1 MRVKMYAKVI
11 EKLVVFLQIGYNINR
26 NIYSIWRYLMDFI
39 KPKNTNKENV
49 SYKISRKTKL
59 IVEYYAKYTE
69 YEEDEVVDMF
79 LQNILKDSDFVEW
92 LNSRRSKKKI
102 NEIIFGINSDEASKD
117 TTDVEEDDF

>member
-49 SYKISRKTKL
+49 SYKISRKTKDYL
-59 IVEYYAKYTE
+59 PLKYK
-69 YEEDEVVDMF
+69 
-79 LQNILKDSDFVEW
+79 NK
-92 LNSRRSKKKI
+92 
-102 NEIIFGINSDEASKD
+102 
-117 TTDVEEDDF
+117 

>member
-1 MRVKMYAKVI
+1 MYAKMLV
-11 EKLVVFLQIGYNINR
+11 KMVVFLQIGYNINR

-49 SYKISRKTKL
+49 SYKVSRKTKL

-69 YEEDEVVDMF
+69 YEVDEVVDMF

-102 NEIIFGINSDEASKD
+102 NEIIFGITNDGETTRD
-117 TTDVEEDDF
+117 TADVEEDDF

>member
-1 MRVKMYAKVI
+1 
-11 EKLVVFLQIGYNINR
+11 
-26 NIYSIWRYLMDFI
+26 MDFI

-49 SYKISRKTKL
+49 SYKVSRKTKL

-69 YEEDEVVDMF
+69 YEVDEVVDMF

-102 NEIIFGINSDEASKD
+102 NEIIFGITNDGETTRD
-117 TTDVEEDDF
+117 TADVEEDDF

>member
-1 MRVKMYAKVI
+1 
-11 EKLVVFLQIGYNINR
+11 
-26 NIYSIWRYLMDFI
+26 MDFI
-39 KPKNTNKENV
+39 KPKNNNKENV
-49 SYKISRKTKL
+49 SYKVSRKTKL

-102 NEIIFGINSDEASKD
+102 NEIIFGINSNDEASKD